1 MELSEKIKTI
11 PSATGVYVFKDI
23 EDRVLYVGKAKSLRS
38 RLNSYFGSNAPD
50 PKILMLRQQVAD
62 VDYTVTATEVEA
74 LLLEGQLIKKH
85 RPRFNVMLKD
95 DKDYPFIRL
104 DVTEEFPRLEVV
116 RKMKRDKAR
125 YFGPYPNAGVI
136 NETLRLAKKLFP
148 LRSCNDWRGKR
159 RPCLNFHI
167 RRCVAPCS
175 GRVSPED
182 YRRIVDQVV
191 LFLQGRH
198 QHLEKQLR
206 QQMEDAARSQQ
217 FEAAAEIRDQL
228 DALGKLTAR
237 QRIVSAQTWNLDVLA
252 VSTQGEIAAAQL
264 MTVRGGKVL
273 GNEYFRFRSQPA
285 ADPREMVSAFVR
297 DHYQRVPVL
306 PGEILVEA
314 MPPDNLALES
324 WLSEKRGAP
333 VVLRMPQRGQKK
345 QLLALARENLV
356 AHMDAE
362 NKGEDSAGPERET
375 LLAQVQ
381 ELLGLE
387 DIPWRIECYDISHI
401 QGSQTVASMVVFERG
416 QPLRRAYRRFKIRE
430 LNSPDD
436 FAAMAQVVSR
446 RLAAHSEGREGFST
460 LPQLIVVD
468 GGKGQLSAVAGVLSH
483 NNCGDVGLVA
493 LAKRDEE
500 LFLPG
505 HQQPLVLEKGDPA
518 LQLLQRIRDEAH
530 RFAIAYH
537 RRLREKETLVSDLD
551 RVAGVGPA
559 RRRALLQAFGS
570 IDQLREKDAAEI
582 AAVPG
587 IPWSVAEEIYRHFRK
602 NK

>member
-1 MELSEKIKTI
+1 MNLTEKIKTI
-11 PSATGVYVFKDI
+11 PTGTGVYLFRDL
-23 EDRVLYVGKAKSLRS
+23 EGQVLYVGKAKNLRS
-38 RLNSYFGSNAPD
+38 RLNSYFASQAPD
-50 PKILMLRQQVAD
+50 PKILLLRRQAVD
-62 VDYTVTATEVEA
+62 VDYTVTASEVEA

-95 DKDYPFIRL
+95 DKEYPFIRL
-104 DVTEEFPRLEVV
+104 DVTGEFPRLEVV

-125 YFGPYPNAGVI
+125 YFGPYPNAGVV

-148 LRSCNDWRGKR
+148 LRSCNDWRGKK

-175 GRVSPED
+175 GRVSPEE

-198 QHLEKQLR
+198 QHLEKQLGK
-206 QQMEDAARSQQ
+206 QMEQAAQQQQ
-217 FEAAAEIRDQL
+217 FEIAAELRDQL
-228 DALGKLTAR
+228 DALSKLTTR

-252 VSTQGEIAAAQL
+252 VSAAKEIAAAQL

-273 GNEYFRFRSQPA
+273 GNDYFRFQSQPA
-285 ADPREMVSAFVR
+285 AAQQEMIRAFVR

-306 PGEILVEA
+306 PGEILVEK
-314 MPPDNLALES
+314 MPPDNRALES
-324 WLSEKRGAP
+324 WLSDKRGAP
-333 VVLRMPQRGQKK
+333 VVLRVPQRGQKK
-345 QLLALARENLV
+345 QLLELARENLV
-356 AHMDAE
+356 AHMEAE
-362 NKGEDSAGPERET
+362 GRQEDSAGQQRQA
-375 LLAQVQ
+375 LMSQVKEAL
-381 ELLGLE
+381 ELTANP
-387 DIPWRIECYDISHI
+387 DRIECYDISHI
-401 QGSQTVASMVVFERG
+401 QGSQPVASMVVFERG
-416 QPLRRAYRRFKIRE
+416 VPDRKSYRRFKVRE
-430 LNSPDD
+430 MNRPDD

-446 RLAAHSEGREGFST
+446 RLAAAQEGREGFST

-468 GGKGQLSAVAGVLSH
+468 GGKGQLSAVAGVLDQKS
-483 NNCGDVGLVA
+483 CPDIGLVA
-493 LAKRDEE
+493 LAKREEE

-505 HQQPLVLEKGDPA
+505 RRQPLVLERGHPA

-530 RFAIAYH
+530 RFAITYH
-537 RRLREKETLVSDLD
+537 RHLRDKETLVSDLD
-551 RVAGVGPA
+551 SVPGVGPA

-570 IDQLREKDAAEI
+570 VSQLRDKDAAEI

-587 IPWSVAEEIYRHFRK
+587 IPWSVAEEIYRYFRK